1 MWAKEPESQYHNTIP
16 VEPHQG
22 PFQVVA
28 MDLITDLPKLNGF
41 NAILTSIDPG
51 CSKVA
56 KFIPC
61 TTMITGE
68 GIATL
73 YL

>member
-1 MWAKEPESQYHNTIP
+1 MIP

-28 MDLITDLPKLNGF
+28 MDLITDLPELNGF
-41 NAILTSIDPG
+41 NAIFMIIDQG
-51 CSKVA
+51 CSKAA

-61 TTMITGE
+61 ITAITEE
-68 GIATL
+68 GITTL